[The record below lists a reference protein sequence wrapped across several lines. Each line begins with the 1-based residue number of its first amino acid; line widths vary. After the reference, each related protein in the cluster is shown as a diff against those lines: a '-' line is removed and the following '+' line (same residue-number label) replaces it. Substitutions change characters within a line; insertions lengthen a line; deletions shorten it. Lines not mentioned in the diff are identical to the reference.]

1 MALIE
6 FNYFESLQFLL
17 FRDRLPNN
25 CPAEQIGPWRE
36 KKTTVCVVSAKM
48 GLNHALDIRTTFN
61 KTLNSKVKK

>member
-6 FNYFESLQFLL
+6 FNYFESLHFLL

-36 KKTTVCVVSAKM
+36 KKTVCWVSEKM

-61 KTLNSKVKK
+61 NTLNSKVKK